1 MLHLVTRLIPSQ
13 GTAEMNMFLRRR
25 VHSIVV
31 TMDPRTT
38 LGDTLLHLAVAR
50 NNTLKSQNLFEDG
63 QYNFFPSL
71 EVARLIV
78 ECGGNVNGFNRA
90 NSTPLHTAVAPNNYS
105 REVRYSHYLLPQ
117 NWYIMPLMIYVVLF
131 STR

>member
-1 MLHLVTRLIPSQ
+1 MRLSPDQ
-13 GTAEMNMFLRRR
+13 GNPEMNLYLRRR

-38 LGDTLLHLAVAR
+38 LGDSLLHLAVAR

-71 EVARLIV
+71 AVARLIV
-78 ECGGNVNGFNRA
+78 ECGGNVNGFNKA

-105 REVRYSHYLLPQ
+105 KEVRNLHII
-117 NWYIMPLMIYVVLF
+117 N
-131 STR
+131 

>member
-1 MLHLVTRLIPSQ
+1 MRLSPDQ
-13 GTAEMNMFLRRR
+13 GNPEMNLYLRRR

-38 LGDTLLHLAVAR
+38 LGDSLLHLAVAR

-78 ECGGNVNGFNRA
+78 ECGGNVNGFNKA

-105 REVRYSHYLLPQ
+105 KEVRNLHII
-117 NWYIMPLMIYVVLF
+117 N
-131 STR
+131 